1 MECPFGAVSLAPG
14 VAALVLSLLRAF
26 ELGISARLAVG
37 PFAQALAGLLDQAD
51 WERASTLCQSLQ
63 PAWPA
68 RLASGALAARAHGE
82 DVAFTVDVT
91 GAELRTRAQRH
102 VDAIRT
108 LGRIAIPLALGCA
121 IVELGLGFQPGGTDT
136 IQRAVVQRSLDC
148 ALRAGV
154 NGVATALF
162 CQWSVAGLVRQ
173 AHARI
178 DELRVVADVL
188 TRGIIRTT
196 R

>member
-1 MECPFGAVSLAPG
+1 MECPFAAISLAPG
-14 VAALVLSLLRAF
+14 VLAVSLSLLRAF
-26 ELGISARLAVG
+26 DLGVTAPLAVG
-37 PFAQALAGLLDQAD
+37 PFAQVLARLLGQAD
-51 WERASTLCQSLQ
+51 WARASALCDDLQ

-68 RLASGALAARAHGE
+68 QLASRALAARSRGE
-82 DVAFTVDVT
+82 DVAFTVEIT
-91 GAELRTRAQRH
+91 GAELRTQAQRH

-121 IVELGLGFQPGGTDT
+121 IVELGLGFQPGGADT
-136 IQRAVVQRSLDC
+136 IERAVVQSSLDC

-154 NGVATALF
+154 HGVTTALF

-173 AHARI
+173 ARARI

-188 TRGIIRTT
+188 TRGMLRTT